1 LEVYWS
7 LIGAKSKG
15 VQLVKLY
22 KYCIKK
28 NAFCPL
34 LIALKKKINF
44 HTRFSWL
51 YEYRR
56 QFFSVEINY
65 ISVLKI
71 LTHSYFKLCYRR
83 L

>member
-22 KYCIKK
+22 KCFIK

-51 YEYRR
+51 YEHRR
-56 QFFSVEINY
+56 QFFGVETNY

-71 LTHSYFKLCYRR
+71 LTHSYFKLCYRG